1 MFEIEGAQASAN
13 DFLPLTVL
21 RARWKNSVQ
30 PFVLDRGVGEGRGM
44 GRPVFSVEVTNERL
58 EFNVLIRW
66 ENGVEHRVRHFGSAQ
81 DAQKWIKAEAENW
94 LRMRHGT
101 PDFP

>member
-1 MFEIEGAQASAN
+1 MDHPA
-13 DFLPLTVL
+13 
-21 RARWKNSVQ
+21 
-30 PFVLDRGVGEGRGM
+30 
-44 GRPVFSVEVTNERL
+44 FSVEVTNERL

-81 DAQKWIKAEAENW
+81 DAQRWIKAEAENW

-101 PDFP
+101 SDFPQIEPTGDLVVQEATETVALAA